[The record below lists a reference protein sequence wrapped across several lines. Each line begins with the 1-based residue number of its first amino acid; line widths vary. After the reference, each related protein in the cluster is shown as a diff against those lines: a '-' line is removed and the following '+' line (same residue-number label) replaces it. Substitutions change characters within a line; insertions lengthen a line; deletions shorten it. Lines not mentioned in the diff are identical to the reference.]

1 MGQVKSTMTLKVYL
15 WGMRISWVVSLIA
28 WILVFLRIDP
38 EKAGIS
44 GLSLFYFSALLFLT
58 STFALMLTW
67 IWGKLQK
74 DEDLALAYVGLSFRQ
89 GALLAIL
96 TTLLLIF
103 QQYRMLTWWDSALS
117 VVGIF
122 LVELYFLTRK
132 GS

>member
-1 MGQVKSTMTLKVYL
+1 MTLKAYL
-15 WGMRISWVVSLIA
+15 WGMRISWLVSLTA

-38 EKAGIS
+38 ERAGTS
-44 GLSLFYFSALLFLT
+44 GLVLFYFSALLFLT

-117 VVGIF
+117 VAGIF
-122 LVELYFLTRK
+122 LIELYFLTK
-132 GS
+132 K